1 MAVGRSSRAS
11 LSAAPRRASATSIR
25 RYMLRMA
32 AMHTRAL
39 VHRSAL
45 AGPSARG
52 VAGSAARHAPV
63 AAAAPAAPPRASAR
77 VAFSGA
83 RLGAAPFSVRR
94 APPCPAPAGRARLLV
109 AAAKGGG
116 GEPRAEAKSAKG
128 KEKKKGGRGKKEA
141 NVYGHTVL
149 LPQTAFDM
157 RANSSTKEP
166 AMQEWWLENGVY
178 EEIANRTDAPTF
190 TLHDGPPYA
199 NGDLHIGHALNKI
212 LKDFVNRYAALEGK
226 RVKYVPG
233 WDCHGLPIELKVL
246 QSMDADKRKELSPIK
261 LRKKAAAFARKTVDA
276 QRRQFERYGVF
287 ADWEDP
293 YLTLLPEYEAA
304 QMEVFGEM
312 FLNGHVYRGKKPV
325 HWSPSSMTA
334 LAEAELEYPEGHV
347 SKSVYVAF
355 PVRDVDACAADADTK
370 SLLAESSLAV
380 WTTTPWTMPANAAVA
395 VNDQLDYAVVK
406 VVKVMS
412 QESDDAPNVDAAA
425 FLGRT
430 LVVADGLKADVAKKW
445 GVELETLSVVKGSA
459 LEGITYAHTMYDRV
473 SPVVVGGDYI
483 TTETG
488 TGLVHTAPGHGQE
501 DYATG
506 LKFDLPLLSPVDDK
520 GDFTEEAGEALLG
533 LNVLGDGNEKC
544 IQLLRETNGLILS
557 EKYPHKYPYDWRTK
571 KPTIFRATSQWF
583 ASVAGFR
590 EDALAALDG
599 IEFIPASGAKRMRP
613 MVSGRND
620 WCISRQRA
628 WGVPIPCFYDTET
641 GEALMDESTIK
652 HVTEIVRAKGTD
664 AWWEMETEDL
674 LPEQHKAKAASLR
687 KGTDTM
693 DVWFDSGSSWNGVV
707 KQRGLNYPADL
718 YLEGSDQHR
727 GWFQSSLLTSV
738 AANGAAPYKT
748 ILTHGF
754 VLDEKGHKMSK
765 SLGNVVDPRL
775 VIEGGKNLKT
785 EPAYGADTLRLWVA
799 SADYASDVLIGP
811 GVLKQTSDAY
821 RKLRGTLRFLM
832 GNVGDFDPTSD
843 AVPYANLPAFDK
855 YVLRRTA
862 EFVEET
868 RNAYEKYAYAGAVA
882 ATQTY
887 VAFLSNVFLDVSK
900 DRLYADAPTSE
911 TRRAA
916 QTVIAEVLARYLAA
930 IAPITPHT
938 AEEAHLAMPEGL
950 RRTRAKSV
958 FTHGWPETPAE
969 WTSGVDENE
978 AQFWKMATGIRSEVN
993 KAIEA
998 ARGDKTI
1005 GASLEAE
1012 ARVYV
1017 ADEAAR
1023 LRLRD
1028 RVAELEPFFIVSSLV
1043 FVDDAEEASG
1053 ASSVRVAGAE
1063 AVALGLTEAG
1073 ASVGVRKTEGEKCA
1087 RCWEY
1092 HPAEAMG
1099 SDEKHPELCPR
1110 CTEVVIAVDPTMD
1123 ARAIKAEMEAKK
1135 KAEAEAAAVEAV

>member
-1 MAVGRSSRAS
+1 
-11 LSAAPRRASATSIR
+11 
-25 RYMLRMA
+25 MA

-52 VAGSAARHAPV
+52 VAGSSARHAPV
-63 AAAAPAAPPRASAR
+63 AAAVPGAPPRASAR

-94 APPCPAPAGRARLLV
+94 APPSPAPAGRARLLV
-109 AAAKGGG
+109 AAAKGADGDAAKKAGG
-116 GEPRAEAKSAKG
+116 SGG
-128 KEKKKGGRGKKEA
+128 KRNKKKKEP

-149 LPQTAFDM
+149 LPETGFDM
-157 RANSSTKEP
+157 RANSTTKEP
-166 AMQEWWLENGVY
+166 LMQAWWEEHGVY
-178 EEIANRTDAPTF
+178 EEIASRTDVPTF

-212 LKDFVNRYAALEGK
+212 LKDFVNRYEALDGK
-226 RVKYVPG
+226 RVRYVPG

-246 QSMDADKRKELSPIK
+246 QSVDAEKRKELTPIK
-261 LRKKAAAFARKTVDA
+261 LRKKAAAFAKKTVDA
-276 QRRQFERYGVF
+276 QRVQFKRYGVF
-287 ADWEDP
+287 GDWSDP

-304 QMEVFGEM
+304 QMEVFGKM

-347 SKSVYVAF
+347 SQSVYVAF
-355 PVRDVDACAADADTK
+355 PVASVDECEASEEQKA
-370 SLLAESSLAV
+370 LLVNSSLAV

-406 VVKVMS
+406 VAKLADGDGS
-412 QESDDAPNVDAAA
+412 ESPSESDPGSDASA
-425 FLGRT
+425 FVGKT
-430 LVVADGLKADVAKKW
+430 LVVAQGLVAEAARKW
-445 GVELETLSVVKGSA
+445 NVELETLCVLKGSA
-459 LEGITYAHTMYDRV
+459 LEGITYAHPMYDRV

-501 DYATG
+501 DYMTG
-506 LKFDLPLLSPVDDK
+506 LKFGLPLLSPVDDR
-520 GDFTEEAGEALLG
+520 GDFTDEAGEALTG
-533 LNVLGDGNEKC
+533 LNVLGDGNAKC
-544 IQLLRETNGLILS
+544 IELLRANDGLILQES
-557 EKYPHKYPYDWRTK
+557 YGHKYPYDWRTK
-571 KPTIFRATSQWF
+571 RPTIFRATSQWF
-583 ASVAGFR
+583 ASVEGFR
-590 EDALAALDG
+590 DDALAALDG
-599 IEFIPASGAKRMRP
+599 IEFIPASGSKRMRP

-620 WCISRQRA
+620 WCISRQRS
-628 WGVPIPCFYDTET
+628 WGVPIPCFYDAEN
-641 GEALMDESTIK
+641 GEALMDASVIE
-652 HVTEIVRAKGTD
+652 HVTNIVREKGTD
-664 AWWEMETEDL
+664 AWWEMDVVDL
-674 LPEQHKAKAASLR
+674 LPEEHKAKAASLK

-707 KQRGLNYPADL
+707 KARGLNYPADL

-754 VLDEKGHKMSK
+754 VLDEKGYKMSK

-799 SADYASDVLIGP
+799 SADYTSDVLIGAN
-811 GVLKQTSDAY
+811 VLKQTSDAY

-832 GNVGDFDPTSD
+832 GNVGDFDPAKD
-843 AVPYANLPAFDK
+843 ATPYDDLPPFDK

-862 EFVEET
+862 EFVAET
-868 RNAYEKYAYAGAVA
+868 KKAYEAYAYASAVT
-882 ATQTY
+882 ATQTF

-900 DRLYADAPTSE
+900 DRLYVDAPTSA

-916 QTVIAEVLARYLAA
+916 QTVIAEVLSRYLAA

-938 AEEAHLAMPEGL
+938 AEEAHLAMPDAM
-950 RRTRAKSV
+950 RAARARSV
-958 FTHGWPETPAE
+958 FLHGWPTTPDL
-969 WTSGVDENE
+969 WISGVDDDE
-978 AQFWKMATGIRSEVN
+978 AAFWKMALGLRSETN

-998 ARGDKTI
+998 ARGDKI
-1005 GASLEAE
+1005 VGASLEAE
-1012 ARVYV
+1012 ARVFV
-1017 ADEAAR
+1017 ADEKSRAA
-1023 LRLRD
+1023 LKE
-1028 RVAELEPFFIVSSLV
+1028 RVDELAPFFIVSSLV
-1043 FVDDAEEASG
+1043 VVDDADDVG
-1053 ASSVRVAGAE
+1053 GDASSTARVAGAE
-1063 AVALGLTEAG
+1063 AVSLGLTEAG
-1073 ASVGVRKTEGEKCA
+1073 ASVGVRKAGGVKCA
-1087 RCWEY
+1087 RCWGY
-1092 HPAEAMG
+1092 HAEERMG

-1110 CTEVVIAVDPTMD
+1110 CTPVVLAVDPNMD
-1123 ARAIKAEMEAKK
+1123 ARVVAAEAKA

>member
-1 MAVGRSSRAS
+1 
-11 LSAAPRRASATSIR
+11 
-25 RYMLRMA
+25 MLRMA

-45 AGPSARG
+45 AGRSARG
-52 VAGSAARHAPV
+52 VAGSAARPAPV
-63 AAAAPAAPPRASAR
+63 TAAVPAAPPRASAR

-83 RLGAAPFSVRR
+83 RLGPAPLSVRR
-94 APPCPAPAGRARLLV
+94 APPCPASAGRARLLV
-109 AAAKGGG
+109 TAAKGGEGDAAKAQG
-116 GEPRAEAKSAKG
+116 GG
-128 KEKKKGGRGKKEA
+128 KKKGRGKKEA

-149 LPQTAFDM
+149 LPETAFDM
-157 RANSSTKEP
+157 RANSTTKEP
-166 AMQEWWLENGVY
+166 AMQAWWAENGVY
-178 EEIANRTDAPTF
+178 EEIANREDVPTF

-212 LKDFVNRYAALEGK
+212 LKDFVNRYEALEGK
-226 RVKYVPG
+226 RVRYVPG

-246 QSMDADKRKELSPIK
+246 QSMDADKRRELSPIK

-276 QRRQFERYGVF
+276 QREQFKRYGVF

-304 QMEVFGEM
+304 QMEVFGAM

-347 SKSVYVAF
+347 SQSVYVAF
-355 PVRDVDACAADADTK
+355 PVKTADACSATDEEKALLADA
-370 SLLAESSLAV
+370 SLAV

-406 VVKVMS
+406 VVGS
-412 QESDDAPNVDAAA
+412 AAEEDGSGSGPAPDAAR
-425 FLGRT
+425 FVGRT
-430 LVVADGLKADVAKKW
+430 LVVAEGLVADAARKW
-445 GVELETLSVVKGSA
+445 GVELETLCVVKGGA
-459 LEGITYAHTMYDRV
+459 LEGVTYGHPMYDRV

-506 LKFDLPLLSPVDDK
+506 LKFDLPLLSPVDDA
-520 GDFTEEAGEALLG
+520 GDFTEEAGEALAG
-533 LNVLGDGNEKC
+533 KNVLGDGNEAC
-544 IQLLRETNGLILS
+544 ISALRETGGLILQ
-557 EKYPHKYPYDWRTK
+557 EAYEHKYPYDWRTK

-583 ASVAGFR
+583 ASVEGFR
-590 EDALAALDG
+590 DDALAALDG
-599 IEFIPASGAKRMRP
+599 IEFIPASGSKRMRP

-628 WGVPIPCFYDTET
+628 WGVPIPCFYDVDT
-641 GEALMDESTIK
+641 GEALMDASTIE
-652 HVTEIVRAKGTD
+652 HVTEIVREKGTD
-664 AWWEMETEDL
+664 AWWESPIEDL
-674 LPEQHKAKAASLR
+674 LPAEHKAKAASLT

-707 KQRGLNYPADL
+707 KQRGLNYPADV

-738 AANGAAPYKT
+738 AANGVAPYKT

-775 VIEGGKNLKT
+775 VIEGGKNLKQ

-799 SADYASDVLIGP
+799 SADYASDVLIG
-811 GVLKQTSDAY
+811 GNVLKQTSDAY

-832 GNVGDFDPTSD
+832 GNVGDFDPKTD
-843 AVPYANLPAFDK
+843 AVPFDELPAFDK
-855 YVLRRTA
+855 YVLSRTA
-862 EFVEET
+862 AFASEA
-868 RNAYEKYAYAGAVA
+868 RDAYAKHAYASAVA
-882 ATQTY
+882 ATQNF

-900 DRLYADAPTSE
+900 DRLYVDAPTSK

-916 QTVIAEVLARYLAA
+916 QTVIHEVLSRYLAA

-938 AEEAHLAMPEGL
+938 AEEAHLAMPEAIKAG
-950 RRTRAKSV
+950 RARSV
-958 FTHGWPETPAE
+958 FLHGWPETPEA
-969 WTSGVDENE
+969 WTSGTDEE
-978 AQFWKMATGIRSEVN
+978 TRFWKMALGVRSEVN

-998 ARGDKTI
+998 ARGEKTI

-1012 ARVYV
+1012 ARVYI
-1017 ADEAAR
+1017 ADETARAAFR
-1023 LRLRD
+1023 A
-1028 RVAELEPFFIVSSLV
+1028 RVAELVPFFIVSELA
-1043 FVDDAEEASG
+1043 FVDAEEEAAPAGSG
-1053 ASSVRVAGAE
+1053 ASAVRVAGAE
-1063 AVALGLTEAG
+1063 AVSLGLTDAG
-1073 ASVGVRKTEGEKCA
+1073 ASVGVRKTAGVKCA
-1087 RCWEY
+1087 RCWGY
-1092 HPAEAMG
+1092 HDASAMG

-1110 CTEVVIAVDPTMD
+1110 CTEVVVAVDPTMD
-1123 ARAIKAEMEAKK
+1123 ARAIKAEMEAKA

>member
-1 MAVGRSSRAS
+1 M
-11 LSAAPRRASATSIR
+11 
-25 RYMLRMA
+25 
-32 AMHTRAL
+32 
-39 VHRSAL
+39 
-45 AGPSARG
+45 
-52 VAGSAARHAPV
+52 
-63 AAAAPAAPPRASAR
+63 
-77 VAFSGA
+77 
-83 RLGAAPFSVRR
+83 
-94 APPCPAPAGRARLLV
+94 
-109 AAAKGGG
+109 
-116 GEPRAEAKSAKG
+116 
-128 KEKKKGGRGKKEA
+128 
-141 NVYGHTVL
+141 
-149 LPQTAFDM
+149 
-157 RANSSTKEP
+157 
-166 AMQEWWLENGVY
+166 
-178 EEIANRTDAPTF
+178 
-190 TLHDGPPYA
+190 
-199 NGDLHIGHALNKI
+199 
-212 LKDFVNRYAALEGK
+212 
-226 RVKYVPG
+226 
-233 WDCHGLPIELKVL
+233 
-246 QSMDADKRKELSPIK
+246 
-261 LRKKAAAFARKTVDA
+261 
-276 QRRQFERYGVF
+276 
-287 ADWEDP
+287 
-293 YLTLLPEYEAA
+293 
-304 QMEVFGEM
+304 
-312 FLNGHVYRGKKPV
+312 
-325 HWSPSSMTA
+325 
-334 LAEAELEYPEGHV
+334 
-347 SKSVYVAF
+347 
-355 PVRDVDACAADADTK
+355 
-370 SLLAESSLAV
+370 
-380 WTTTPWTMPANAAVA
+380 
-395 VNDQLDYAVVK
+395 
-406 VVKVMS
+406 
-412 QESDDAPNVDAAA
+412 
-425 FLGRT
+425 
-430 LVVADGLKADVAKKW
+430 
-445 GVELETLSVVKGSA
+445 SVVKGSA

-520 GDFTEEAGEALLG
+520 GDFTDEAGEALVG

-544 IQLLRETNGLILS
+544 IQLLRETNGLILT

-799 SADYASDVLIGP
+799 SADYAGRAHRARGVEANLRRVPEAARNASVFDGQRRGLRPHERRGAVREPP
-811 GVLKQTSDAY
+811 GVRQVRPAKNGGVC
-821 RKLRGTLRFLM
+821 RG
-832 GNVGDFDPTSD
+832 
-843 AVPYANLPAFDK
+843 A
-855 YVLRRTA
+855 
-862 EFVEET
+862 

-950 RRTRAKSV
+950 RRARAKSV

-978 AQFWKMATGIRSEVN
+978 ARFWKMATGIRSEVN

-1073 ASVGVRKTEGEKCA
+1073 ASVGVRKTEGEVRAVLGVPPGGGDGVGTKSTPSCA
-1087 RCWEY
+1087 R
-1092 HPAEAMG
+1092 G
-1099 SDEKHPELCPR
+1099 
-1110 CTEVVIAVDPTMD
+1110 
-1123 ARAIKAEMEAKK
+1123 ARRW
-1135 KAEAEAAAVEAV
+1135 

>member
-1 MAVGRSSRAS
+1 
-11 LSAAPRRASATSIR
+11 
-25 RYMLRMA
+25 MLRMA

-39 VHRSAL
+39 VNRSAL
-45 AGPSARG
+45 AGPPRAVS
-52 VAGSAARHAPV
+52 PDP
-63 AAAAPAAPPRASAR
+63 PATRPSRLLRAPPRASAR
-77 VAFSGA
+77 VASPAAA
-83 RLGAAPFSVRR
+83 RGRALQRTARPPLPR
-94 APPCPAPAGRARLLV
+94 APRAARALV

-116 GEPRAEAKSAKG
+116 GEPRAEANPG
-128 KEKKKGGRGKKEA
+128 GKKRRKAVAGRRGER
-141 NVYGHTVL
+141 VRTHRFVT
-149 LPQTAFDM
+149 QTAFDM

-355 PVRDVDACAADADTK
+355 PVRDVDACSAEAEIKT
-370 SLLAESSLAV
+370 LLAESSLAV

-406 VVKVMS
+406 VVKVTS
-412 QESDDAPNVDAAA
+412 QESDDEDAPTRDAAA

-430 LVVADGLKADVAKKW
+430 LVVAEGLKADVAAKW

-459 LEGITYAHTMYDRV
+459 LEGITYAHTMYDHV

-544 IQLLRETNGLILS
+544 IELLRETNGLILT

-628 WGVPIPCFYDTET
+628 WGVPIP
-641 GEALMDESTIK
+641 AST
-652 HVTEIVRAKGTD
+652 
-664 AWWEMETEDL
+664 
-674 LPEQHKAKAASLR
+674 
-687 KGTDTM
+687 
-693 DVWFDSGSSWNGVV
+693 
-707 KQRGLNYPADL
+707 
-718 YLEGSDQHR
+718 
-727 GWFQSSLLTSV
+727 
-738 AANGAAPYKT
+738 
-748 ILTHGF
+748 
-754 VLDEKGHKMSK
+754 
-765 SLGNVVDPRL
+765 
-775 VIEGGKNLKT
+775 
-785 EPAYGADTLRLWVA
+785 
-799 SADYASDVLIGP
+799 
-811 GVLKQTSDAY
+811 
-821 RKLRGTLRFLM
+821 
-832 GNVGDFDPTSD
+832 
-843 AVPYANLPAFDK
+843 
-855 YVLRRTA
+855 
-862 EFVEET
+862 
-868 RNAYEKYAYAGAVA
+868 
-882 ATQTY
+882 
-887 VAFLSNVFLDVSK
+887 
-900 DRLYADAPTSE
+900 
-911 TRRAA
+911 TRRR
-916 QTVIAEVLARYLAA
+916 AR
-930 IAPITPHT
+930 
-938 AEEAHLAMPEGL
+938 
-950 RRTRAKSV
+950 R
-958 FTHGWPETPAE
+958 
-969 WTSGVDENE
+969 
-978 AQFWKMATGIRSEVN
+978 
-993 KAIEA
+993 
-998 ARGDKTI
+998 
-1005 GASLEAE
+1005 
-1012 ARVYV
+1012 
-1017 ADEAAR
+1017 
-1023 LRLRD
+1023 
-1028 RVAELEPFFIVSSLV
+1028 
-1043 FVDDAEEASG
+1043 
-1053 ASSVRVAGAE
+1053 
-1063 AVALGLTEAG
+1063 
-1073 ASVGVRKTEGEKCA
+1073 
-1087 RCWEY
+1087 
-1092 HPAEAMG
+1092 
-1099 SDEKHPELCPR
+1099 
-1110 CTEVVIAVDPTMD
+1110 
-1123 ARAIKAEMEAKK
+1123 
-1135 KAEAEAAAVEAV
+1135 